1 MIKGYEKELIS
12 LYENIRTEEEKNL
25 IKRRK
30 EIELNYPEILEI
42 DNLIQKKSLALS

>member
-42 DNLIQKKSLALS
+42 DNLIQKKSLR